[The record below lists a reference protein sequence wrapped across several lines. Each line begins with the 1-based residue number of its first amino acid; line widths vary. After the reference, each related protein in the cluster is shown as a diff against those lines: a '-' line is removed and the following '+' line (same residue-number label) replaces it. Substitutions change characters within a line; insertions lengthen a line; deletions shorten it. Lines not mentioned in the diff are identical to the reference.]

1 MPTSVKSRIRFGTL
15 FFFLLTLLSSAV
27 GIYHLVRLSNQAT
40 RILNNNYESLNYGQ
54 HMLQLLNQ
62 ADSSGAITPRFDS
75 LLQLQEANL
84 TEAGERETTERL
96 RTLYQQSVSQPLTS
110 ETIRRMRMEIDQ
122 LLLLN
127 MHAIESKNQRVSK
140 IADEALTVLSGIAA
154 LLFIIGLSFTV
165 NFPAV
170 LVTPIKN
177 MTEGVQ
183 EISRGNYQYRLHL
196 DRKDEFQQMAGSFNQ
211 MAERLEY
218 FENSNLNRLIF
229 EKARAEAVINSLKEA
244 TIGIDS
250 SGNILFANEEALLL
264 LGIPDR
270 AVAGKSAEELSRQ
283 NDLFRFLLEENG
295 GMPFRVVLDG
305 KENYFTREQL
315 DVKVN
320 DAHYTLIV
328 IRNITSFKEQDSAK
342 NNFIATISHEL
353 KTPLAASDFSIKLLE
368 DVRTGS
374 LTPEQQELVQ
384 GLRKDNQR
392 MLKILSELLNMAQV
406 EAGRIELTIQP
417 VDPKLI
423 ADAAMAANEAS
434 ARSKSIVLRL
444 QSEPAMPMMK
454 ADLEK
459 TGWVLNNLLSNA
471 IRYSPGDSTV
481 LLNVK
486 LEERFVLFSVVD
498 QGPGIKSEY
507 QSRIFNRFFRI
518 PGTVGSGT
526 GLGLSISKDFIEAQD
541 GEIGVRSEAGQGSE
555 FYFRL
560 PIA

>member
-1 MPTSVKSRIRFGTL
+1 
-15 FFFLLTLLSSAV
+15 
-27 GIYHLVRLSNQAT
+27 
-40 RILNNNYESLNYGQ
+40 
-54 HMLQLLNQ
+54 
-62 ADSSGAITPRFDS
+62 
-75 LLQLQEANL
+75 
-84 TEAGERETTERL
+84 
-96 RTLYQQSVSQPLTS
+96 
-110 ETIRRMRMEIDQ
+110 MRMEIDQ

-140 IADEALTVLSGIAA
+140 IADEALTVLSVIAA

-170 LVTPIKN
+170 LVTPIRK
-177 MTEGVQ
+177 MTEGLQ

-315 DVKVN
+315 DVKVD

-342 NNFIATISHEL
+342 TNFIATISHEL

-444 QSEPAMPMMK
+444 QCEPAMPMMK

-486 LEERFVLFSVVD
+486 LEEHFVLFSVVD

>member
-27 GIYHLVRLSNQAT
+27 GIFHVVRLSNEAT

-54 HMLQLLNQ
+54 DMLQSLNQ
-62 ADSSGAITPRFDS
+62 PDSSGAIAPHFDS
-75 LLQLQEANL
+75 LLRLQEANL
-84 TEAGERETTERL
+84 TEEGEKEATGR
-96 RTLYQQSVSQPLTS
+96 
-110 ETIRRMRMEIDQ
+110 IRRLYNQSADGTLSADSIRLMREEIHQ
-122 LLLLN
+122 VLSLN
-127 MHAIESKNQRVSK
+127 MRAIESKNQRVSK
-140 IADEALTVLSGIAA
+140 IADEALTVLSVIAA
-154 LLFIIGLSFTV
+154 LLFIIGLSFTI
-165 NFPAV
+165 NFPSV
-170 LVTPIKN
+170 LVTPIKK
-177 MTEGVQ
+177 MTEGLQ

-196 DRKDEFQQMAGSFNQ
+196 DRKDEFEQMAGSFNQ

-264 LGIPDR
+264 LGISDK
-270 AVAGKSAEELSRQ
+270 AVAGKSVEELSRQ

-295 GMPFRVVLDG
+295 SMPFRVVIDG
-305 KENYFTREQL
+305 KENFFTRDQL
-315 DVKVN
+315 DVKVE

-342 NNFIATISHEL
+342 TNFIATISHEL

-368 DVRTGS
+368 DARTGS
-374 LTPEQQELVQ
+374 LTPEQLELVQ

-406 EAGRIELTIQP
+406 EAGRIELNIKP
-417 VDPKLI
+417 VDPTVI
-423 ADAAMAANEAS
+423 ADSAIAANEAS
-434 ARSKSIVLRL
+434 ARSKSIVLHSQCETGL
-444 QSEPAMPMMK
+444 PMIK

-459 TGWVLNNLLSNA
+459 TGWVLNNFLSNA
-471 IRYSPGDSTV
+471 IRYSPEHSKV
-481 LLNVK
+481 LLTVK
-486 LEERFVLFSVVD
+486 IEERYVLFSVVD
-498 QGPGIKSEY
+498 QGPGIKPEY
-507 QSRIFNRFFRI
+507 QSRIFNRFFRV
-518 PGTVGSGT
+518 PGTVSSGT

-541 GEIGVRSEAGQGSE
+541 GEIGVHSESGQGST